1 MRRILEI
8 AALVVALLLPTQAAA
23 ANTWG
28 TDYSDLW
35 WNSAESGWGAN
46 IAHQGD
52 TIFMTLF
59 VYGPD
64 RRVRWYVA
72 SAMAAQGGASG
83 DAFFGALSE
92 TAGPYLGD
100 SLFNPDLVGIRT
112 VGDATLRFD
121 TAQVGSLT
129 YAVDGAY
136 VSKTIERQTFRV
148 NNLSGSYLGAEIGSR
163 AGCATGSGS
172 FENKAALTINHAG
185 NTVSILSTLSDTL
198 SCTYAGTYAQAGRM
212 GQIQGSMTCT
222 NGSTGDF
229 SALEVEAG
237 YLGFLAGYIVDY
249 GNGCIETGRIGGM
262 KRD

>member
-8 AALVVALLLPTQAAA
+8 AALVVAFLLPTQATA

-64 RRVRWYVA
+64 QRVRWYVA
-72 SAMAAQGGASG
+72 SAMASQGGPN
-83 DAFFGALSE
+83 DDVFFGQLSE
-92 TAGPYLGD
+92 TAGPYFGAESFSPFD
-100 SLFNPDLVGIRT
+100 VGIRA
-112 VGDATLRFD
+112 VGDATLRFN
-121 TAQVGSLT
+121 TAQVGALT
-129 YAVDGAY
+129 FTVDGTF

-163 AGCATGSGS
+163 AGCGTGSEA
-172 FENKAALTINHAG
+172 FENRAVLTINHAG
-185 NTVSILSTLSDTL
+185 NTVSIQSTLSDTL
-198 SCTYAGTYAQAGRM
+198 SCTYAGTYSQAGRM

-222 NGSTGDF
+222 NGSVGEF
-229 SALEVEAG
+229 SALEVEAS
-237 YLGFLAGYIVDY
+237 YRGFLAGYIVNY
-249 GNGCIETGRIGGM
+249 GNGCVETGRIGGM
-262 KRD
+262 KR